1 MLIRVEVGML
11 ETNCY
16 IYSDD
21 DTKEGLVIDPG
32 DDASK
37 VLDTINSND
46 IKVKYIVLTHG
57 HWDHI
62 GVVDR
67 VKVHAKAEVLIHS
80 LDADCL
86 KDSTKSLAYM
96 FGINSPTITAD
107 RFLNDGDEI
116 TVGKTAFKVI
126 HTPGHTPGGICL
138 LSKDI
143 LFSGDTLFQGTIGR
157 TDLPGGDYKTLI
169 ESIKSKLLVLDDNI
183 SVYPGHGNKTTI
195 GKEKIGFEK
204 W

>member
-1 MLIRVEVGML
+1 MLIRIEVGML

-21 DTKEGLVIDPG
+21 DTKEGIVIDPG
-32 DDASK
+32 DDVSK

-62 GVVDR
+62 GAVDR
-67 VKVHAKAEVLIHS
+67 VKVHSNSEVLIHG

-116 TVGKTAFKVI
+116 TVGNTAFKVI

-157 TDLPGGDYKTLI
+157 TDLPGGDHKTLI
-169 ESIKSKLLVLDDNI
+169 EYIKSKLLVLDDNI

-195 GKEKIGFEK
+195 GKEKTGFEK